1 MSNIPRVDTT
11 PLHWNPLTSLNEDTQ
26 RHTAQGI
33 RNGTAIEVSD
43 GYFKY
48 RSVTSDLVI
57 GGGRYNV
64 HRIIVTSATPG
75 RSEDQ
80 EAYRSDLA
88 GIYHIMLVVE
98 HI

>member
-33 RNGTAIEVSD
+33 RNVTAIEVSD

-48 RSVTSDLVI
+48 RWVTSYLVI

-64 HRIIVTSATPG
+64 HRLICTWRQMS
-75 RSEDQ
+75 
-80 EAYRSDLA
+80 
-88 GIYHIMLVVE
+88 
-98 HI
+98 